1 VPACDPQTPNRH
13 GNCCDRAD
21 GSGDTNSRATDPSIP
36 ASSVHPGSNDP
47 FTQHLEGERGAIG
60 TLGLVAVTSTTRRT
74 VAELSDVR
82 RFVHT
87 ENAST
92 LVLLGATIA
101 ALVWANSPWSSS
113 YDEVWHTELAIRL
126 GGHEFALDLRDWIN
140 DGLMAFFFFVAGLEI
155 RREIDMGELRERSR
169 VALPVI
175 AACGGMVVPAAIYLS
190 VNSGSSSASGWG
202 IVMGTDTAF
211 ALGVLTLAGGAT
223 PRVRAFLL
231 SMVVV
236 DDAIALTVIAVAY
249 TDELSVGPL
258 VIALLLLGVVVALHR
273 VGVRNGLV
281 YFVVAVG
288 VWSAT
293 LASGVHPT
301 IAGVAIGLLATA
313 YPPSRADLTRASRTW
328 RLFRE
333 EPTPALARTA
343 SRSVART
350 VSPNERLQFLYH
362 PWTSFVVVP
371 LFALA
376 NAGVTIETDAL
387 RDAATSPIT
396 LGIIGGLVAGKFLGV
411 TVATW
416 LGWKLAHLPLTINS
430 PSLVGVG
437 TVAGVGFTVSL
448 LIADVAFEGPDLA
461 DAKLGIL
468 GASILAACISVITFR
483 AMRGLRRSAR
493 GGSLAAPIIDLSDP
507 VDPTVDHVRGDLA
520 APLVL
525 VEYGDFECPH
535 CLGAEATLLHL
546 RERFGDDLAFVFR
559 HLPLE
564 DVHEHA
570 RLAAEASEVAAEQ
583 GAFWSMHD
591 LLFEHQDA
599 LTEHDLL
606 AYAEQLGLD
615 TEQFLHDL
623 RHRRRALRVER
634 DIASADDSGAAGTPT
649 FFINGLRHQASSDLA
664 ALTAALEQ
672 RLLQVRTANAR

>member
-1 VPACDPQTPNRH
+1 VA
-13 GNCCDRAD
+13 
-21 GSGDTNSRATDPSIP
+21 DPS
-36 ASSVHPGSNDP
+36 
-47 FTQHLEGERGAIG
+47 
-60 TLGLVAVTSTTRRT
+60 STTRRAG
-74 VAELSDVR
+74 VGLSDVR

-92 LVLLGATIA
+92 LVLLGATLA

-113 YDEVWHTELAIRL
+113 YSELWHTELGVAL
-126 GGHEFALDLRDWIN
+126 GAHEFSMDLREWVN
-140 DGLMAFFFFVAGLEI
+140 DGLMALFFFVAGLEI

-169 VALPVI
+169 VAIPVI
-175 AACGGMVVPAAIYLS
+175 AACGGMVVPAAIYLAL
-190 VNSGSSSASGWG
+190 NGGDSSAEGWG

-211 ALGVLTLAGGAT
+211 ALGVLTLAGGRS

-249 TDELSVGPL
+249 TDDLSVEPL
-258 VIALLLLGVVVALHR
+258 LVAIVLLGVA
-273 VGVRNGLV
+273 VGLRRMGVHNGIL
-281 YFVVAVG
+281 YFAIGLG

-293 LASGVHPT
+293 VASGVHPT
-301 IAGVAIGLLATA
+301 IAGVAMGLLATA
-313 YPPSRADLTRASRTW
+313 YPPSRDALTRAGRTW

-343 SRSVART
+343 SRTVART
-350 VSPNERLQFLYH
+350 VSPNERLQYLYH

-376 NAGVTIETDAL
+376 NAGVEIHADTL

-396 LGIIGGLVAGKFLGV
+396 LGIISGLVVGKLLGV
-411 TVATW
+411 TVATG
-416 LGWKLAHLPLTINS
+416 LAWKVGHFPLTIPW
-430 PSLVGVG
+430 PSVVGVG

-448 LIADVAFEGPDLA
+448 LIADIAFDGSDLA

-468 GASILAACISVITFR
+468 GASILAALCAVLAFAIIRRLGR
-483 AMRGLRRSAR
+483 AGV
-493 GGSLAAPIIDLSDP
+493 GGSLAAPIVDLSDP
-507 VDPTVDHVRGDLA
+507 VDPTVDHVLGDPT

-535 CLGAEATLLHL
+535 CLGAEVTVHDL
-546 RERFGDDLAFVFR
+546 RERFGDDMAFVFR

-570 RLAAEASEVAAEQ
+570 RMAAEASEAAAAQ
-583 GAFWSMHD
+583 GAFWPMHD
-591 LLFEHQDA
+591 VLFAHQDA
-599 LTEHDLL
+599 LTEPDLL
-606 AYAEQLGLD
+606 GYAAELGLD
-615 TEQFLHDL
+615 TDQFAREL
-623 RHRRRALRVER
+623 HRRRHALRVER

-649 FFINGLRHQASSDLA
+649 FFVNGLRQGSVDIAS
-664 ALTAALEQ
+664 LTQALER
-672 RLLQVRTANAR
+672 RLAVERALLNR